1 MYGGLG
7 LIFSI
12 CLDHFLPGA
21 LSQGLPLEPRA
32 YQVSQS
38 YQPTCPGD
46 PLSHILPSSPG
57 VTGRLLCSPSI
68 CGGSG
73 NLTAG
78 LVLMWLPLYLLIH
91 LPGHQQFCLYFWPW
105 NPEPCALGKF
115 SITKLHPH
123 SSETLSQI
131 RLSTLQKVF
140 WAQVGYRQVLLSHGC
155 HRGPLGVSEEKVLC
169 Q

>member
-1 MYGGLG
+1 MYGGMG
-7 LIFSI
+7 LILSI
-12 CLDHFLPGA
+12 WLDHFLPGT

-57 VTGRLLCSPSI
+57 VTGRLLCL
-68 CGGSG
+68 CGGAG
-73 NLTAG
+73 DLTAG
-78 LVLMWLPLYLLIH
+78 LMLVWLPLYLLIH

-115 SITKLHPH
+115 SITKLRPH

-131 RLSTLQKVF
+131 RLSTH
-140 WAQVGYRQVLLSHGC
+140 YRKCSGHKSVIDRSSGAMAATGGLW
-155 HRGPLGVSEEKVLC
+155 V
-169 Q
+169 